1 MRISEIEIYSS
12 KQILAFIE
20 YLKVLADEKKAIED
34 MQSHYALGAVG
45 NANYL
50 NQATALRVRH
60 LNGDFDASEEESDD
74 WAASPDGQAAYS
86 QLVGTI
92 RSN

>member
-12 KQILAFIE
+12 KQILTFIE

-50 NQATALRVRH
+50 NQAAQATPEYYVKMTVAAQRAADQACDQPAETA
-60 LNGDFDASEEESDD
+60 
-74 WAASPDGQAAYS
+74 
-86 QLVGTI
+86 
-92 RSN
+92 